1 MAEHLITVI
10 KMVSTATYS
19 ASSPSQ
25 LSRHPWQ
32 LCKRDGGTGDLLR
45 STVSMHAVSVN
56 NATITSHGCDAQNFP
71 CARNNCAVI
80 FDVAVCV
87 CVCMFLCLN
96 WTKVER
102 ENRAT
107 KINTKKLWQNR
118 ISEFTYYLLGGLCWV
133 RFDRTTSLINERIT
147 RSEKEKNQTQ
157 NISVGCSVEIC
168 FVAMWR
174 D

>member
-32 LCKRDGGTGDLLR
+32 LRKRDGGTGDLLR
-45 STVSMHAVSVN
+45 STVSMHAVSVS

-80 FDVAVCV
+80 LRDRLCV
-87 CVCMFLCLN
+87 YM
-96 WTKVER
+96 
-102 ENRAT
+102 
-107 KINTKKLWQNR
+107 
-118 ISEFTYYLLGGLCWV
+118 
-133 RFDRTTSLINERIT
+133 
-147 RSEKEKNQTQ
+147 
-157 NISVGCSVEIC
+157 CS
-168 FVAMWR
+168 
-174 D
+174 

>member
-80 FDVAVCV
+80 FDIAVCL
-87 CVCMFLCLN
+87 CVCLN
-96 WTKVER
+96 WTKIER

-107 KINTKKLWQNR
+107 KINTKKIYRYVTKSDIGIYILFIRW
-118 ISEFTYYLLGGLCWV
+118 IMLGKI
-133 RFDRTTSLINERIT
+133 RPHDQF
-147 RSEKEKNQTQ
+147 
-157 NISVGCSVEIC
+157 
-168 FVAMWR
+168 
-174 D
+174 